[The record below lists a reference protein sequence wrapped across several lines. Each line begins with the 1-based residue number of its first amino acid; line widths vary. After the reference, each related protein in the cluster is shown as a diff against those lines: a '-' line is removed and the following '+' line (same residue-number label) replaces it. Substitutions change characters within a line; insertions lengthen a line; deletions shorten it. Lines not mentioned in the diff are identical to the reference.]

1 MFEKCF
7 LKNCLF
13 SLLQF
18 SGHMGSSSADM
29 RDMHGSPQAVF
40 TSFKLPKPGN
50 MDMHMPMQGSP
61 FGLGS
66 RFPMPFPTT
75 TTTPSGG
82 LSSSPRVMTAP
93 LGGLPAVDSQM
104 AARQQQQQQHQHDQA
119 MKMLSQQHQQ
129 QQQQLQ
135 QQQQHS
141 RHLSSPDR
149 LSDDGDDCRS
159 VSPKS
164 IPTTPKSG
172 GNRNS
177 EGDVKQEGNSSDE
190 SPPKIQ
196 GLIKARGTYYP
207 LTAFPTS
214 MPQGPVMHRDDS
226 PPRTEL
232 QPSKFN

>member
-1 MFEKCF
+1 
-7 LKNCLF
+7 
-13 SLLQF
+13 
-18 SGHMGSSSADM
+18 
-29 RDMHGSPQAVF
+29 
-40 TSFKLPKPGN
+40 
-50 MDMHMPMQGSP
+50 
-61 FGLGS
+61 
-66 RFPMPFPTT
+66 
-75 TTTPSGG
+75 
-82 LSSSPRVMTAP
+82 
-93 LGGLPAVDSQM
+93 
-104 AARQQQQQQHQHDQA
+104 
-119 MKMLSQQHQQ
+119 
-129 QQQQLQ
+129 
-135 QQQQHS
+135 
-141 RHLSSPDR
+141 

-232 QPSKFN
+232 QPSKFNWVFLKLFHPKSLLNF